1 MACLGK
7 VWSIIYS
14 NAVIRP
20 AREPARLVLALLM
33 LIGLLPLVAA
43 ADHDCIE
50 GRDTGYQID
59 RQTPLPKKWLMLNGK
74 HVSSTG
80 LHADLRNVNKL
91 AHRRNPHGTGGSI
104 CIYTG
109 SIYINVSKYDSG
121 SWFEFSALAPTCWE
135 CPPVKLD
142 GKTPTADS
150 GLRIGQTKAQVS
162 AILGISVPDGTDLV
176 TITFSE
182 VETRRWGKQWHQ
194 ELLTIE
200 FQEDKLVRFHVG
212 DFREET

>member
-1 MACLGK
+1 M
-7 VWSIIYS
+7 
-14 NAVIRP
+14 IRP
-20 AREPARLVLALLM
+20 VLDTAGLVLALLT
-33 LIGLLPLVAA
+33 LTGLLPLVAA

-74 HVSSTG
+74 HVSSAG
-80 LHADLRNVNKL
+80 LHADLRHVNKL

-109 SIYINVSKYDSG
+109 SIYINVSRYDSG
-121 SWFEFSALAPTCWE
+121 SWFEFSTLAPTCGE
-135 CPPVKLD
+135 CPPVPLD
-142 GKTPTADS
+142 RKAPTPDS

-162 AILGISVPDGTDLV
+162 AILGVNVPDDSDLV

-182 VETRRWGKQWHQ
+182 VETRRRAKQWHQ
-194 ELLTIE
+194 ELLTLE
-200 FQEDKLVRFHVG
+200 FQEDKLIRFHVG
-212 DFREET
+212 DFREDT